1 MKQSDS
7 ITNLLRSLISAQL
20 LISAAVTKD
29 AANAMFSSQYATL
42 GAVISATKTILLSEN
57 IVVLQSP
64 GEYLDHKV
72 SVTTR
77 LYHGSGEWIEGVCSS
92 PLEHA
97 DPQGFGSAVSYL
109 RRYALTAMLGLY
121 QADDDGNTSS
131 ARKPASVVSTS
142 PATTTTGTTSTAKT
156 TNDKTAPTVDALNL
170 KLEQWKK
177 NIANASPERL
187 ALAKD
192 TAKSVFTG
200 AALTD
205 ILKLIEV
212 HLNAANEATD
222 PFGM

>member
-7 ITNLLRSLISAQL
+7 ITNLLRSLITAQL
-20 LISAAVTKD
+20 KISAAVTKD
-29 AANAMFSSQYATL
+29 ASNSMFSSQYATL
-42 GAVISATKTILLSEN
+42 GAVITATKEILLGEN

-77 LYHGSGEWIEGVCSS
+77 ICHGSGEWLEGVCSS

-121 QADDDGNTSS
+121 QADDDGATASDRQGSS
-131 ARKPASVVSTS
+131 VS
-142 PATTTTGTTSTAKT
+142 TTTGTPAEKVDNDKKDSTAT
-156 TNDKTAPTVDALNL
+156 DALTH
-170 KLEQWKK
+170 KLQQWKK

-192 TAKSVFTG
+192 TAKSVFSG
-200 AALTD
+200 PALKE
-205 ILKLIEV
+205 ILALIEK
-212 HLNAANEATD
+212 HLAATNEAAD